1 MELLGYKRYIMIKNA
16 ALALFLLVGFSCSI
30 FADGQSAGP
39 LTPENSTT
47 SFSDSL
53 VYKRSLQS
61 IQNRVPL
68 TYNAEVQK
76 YIDGYVRGQKGR
88 VSKMVGLS
96 KYYFPIYDKIL
107 ENRNVPEELKFI
119 SVIESSLDP
128 HAVSHMGATGPW
140 QFLNE
145 IGKLYGLQINDWI
158 DERKDPKL
166 ACNAAASYLLESYY
180 MYNDWLLAIAS
191 YNCGRNNIR
200 WAMEKAGGKTDYW
213 SIRPYL
219 PVETQN
225 YIPAYI
231 ATVYIMNNYWKYD
244 IKAGDVEIPIET
256 EVIPVSSTISL
267 GSIAAVSNMTIAEIM
282 LLNPSYIQQI
292 IKGTPE
298 KPQNLVMPLTHKVY
312 YSLVNDILN
321 GKAITS
327 SQLQAANSLFFQ
339 NKKTVPKKG
348 NSSGFDSIISYRVKE
363 GDTLSSIA
371 EQFRGATEEEIRV
384 INKLKNPTAVKPGMI
399 LKIIGG

>member
-1 MELLGYKRYIMIKNA
+1 MFGYKQYIMIKNS
-16 ALALFLLVGFSCSI
+16 ALALFLLVCS
-30 FADGQSAGP
+30 F
-39 LTPENSTT
+39 NSTFAVVRSIGNPT
-47 SFSDSL
+47 SVKNTINLSDSL

-68 TYNAEVQK
+68 TYNADVQR
-76 YIDGYVRGQKGR
+76 YIDAYVRGQKSR
-88 VSKMVGLS
+88 VSKMLGLS

-107 ENRNVPEELKFI
+107 ENRNVPQELKYI

-140 QFLNE
+140 QFLYE

-180 MYNDWLLAIAS
+180 MYDDWLLAIAS
-191 YNCGRNNIR
+191 YNCGRNNIK
-200 WAMEKAGGKTDYW
+200 WAMDKAGGKTDYW

-219 PVETQN
+219 PLETQN
-225 YIPAYI
+225 YVPAYI
-231 ATVYIMNNYWKYD
+231 ATVYIMNNYWKHD
-244 IKAGDVEIPIET
+244 IKPEEVETTVET
-256 EVIPVSSTISL
+256 QAIPVSTTVSL
-267 GSIAAVSNMTIAEIM
+267 GSIAAASNMTIDEVM

-292 IKGTPE
+292 IKGSPE
-298 KPQNLVMPLTHKVY
+298 KPQKLVMPLTHKVY
-312 YSLVNDILN
+312 FSLVEDVIN
-321 GKAITS
+321 GKAITAG
-327 SQLQAANSLFFQ
+327 QLQAANNVFFQ
-339 NKKTVPKKG
+339 NKRTVRKT
-348 NSSGFDSIISYRVKE
+348 NNASGFDSIISYRVKE

-371 EQFRGATEEEIRV
+371 EQFKGATEEEIRV
-384 INKLKNPTAVKPGMI
+384 INKLKNPPLVRPGMI